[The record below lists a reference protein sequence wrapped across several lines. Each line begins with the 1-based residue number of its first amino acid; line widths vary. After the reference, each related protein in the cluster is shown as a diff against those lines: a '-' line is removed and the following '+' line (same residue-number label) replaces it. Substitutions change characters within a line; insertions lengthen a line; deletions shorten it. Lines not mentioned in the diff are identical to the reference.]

1 MVTPQPDA
9 GPPVVPRL
17 IEELDAHPEAREPLL
32 RALLTDEF
40 LHMPARLARIEGIVE
55 SSQGDMKVVQGDMKV
70 VQGDMKVVQG
80 DMKVV
85 QGDMKVVQGDM
96 KVVQG
101 DVKNLQVDVG
111 WLKGKALETDF
122 GHRATSIMN
131 LRFGLRRCRVV
142 LGKTGAMAHHA
153 ESFAEQVEDAH
164 ENGRITTA
172 QLARIFNT
180 DVIVRCRRPSDSR
193 TVWVAAEVAGRLD
206 YNDIDRAVRSADALR
221 LAFGDD
227 VLPLVAGERIDPP
240 DLARA
245 QQAGVAFVNMVDYI
259 SQQI

>member
-40 LHMPARLARIEGIVE
+40 LHMPPRLVRIEDIVAAAP
-55 SSQGDMKVVQGDMKV
+55 GDPEAKHSDLKTLRS
-70 VQGDMKVVQG
+70 
-80 DMKVV
+80 
-85 QGDMKVVQGDM
+85 
-96 KVVQG
+96 
-101 DVKNLQVDVG
+101 DVKNLLAEVR
-111 WLKGKALETDF
+111 WLKSKALETDF
-122 GHRATSIMN
+122 GHRAISVIN

-142 LGKTGAMAHHA
+142 WGKTGAMAHHA
-153 ESFAEQVEDAH
+153 ESFAEQIEDAH
-164 ENGRITTA
+164 ENGRITDA

-221 LAFGDD
+221 LALGDD
-227 VLPLVAGERIDPP
+227 ALPLVAGERIDPP

-245 QQAGVAFVNMVDYI
+245 QQAGVAFVNMVDYT

>member
-1 MVTPQPDA
+1 
-9 GPPVVPRL
+9 
-17 IEELDAHPEAREPLL
+17 
-32 RALLTDEF
+32 
-40 LHMPARLARIEGIVE
+40 
-55 SSQGDMKVVQGDMKV
+55 
-70 VQGDMKVVQG
+70 
-80 DMKVV
+80 
-85 QGDMKVVQGDM
+85 
-96 KVVQG
+96 
-101 DVKNLQVDVG
+101 
-111 WLKGKALETDF
+111 
-122 GHRATSIMN
+122 MN

-153 ESFAEQVEDAH
+153 ESFAEQIEDAH
-164 ENGRITTA
+164 ESGRITDA
-172 QLARIFNT
+172 QLARILNT

-227 VLPLVAGERIDPP
+227 ALPLVAGERIDPP